1 MGFYA
6 GRAALGDHTA
16 EPARWCPLSD
26 LGAANMNRAM
36 KATLM
41 KNAASTR
48 PTVIKNVS
56 PAELLA
62 MARAMGKLATEDVEA
77 SRAIRFAV
85 HFFAAEQM
93 MTESLVARVMAWMAE
108 KRTEVNNDPRIVP
121 GILGVAEPI
130 TVPTW

>member
-1 MGFYA
+1 M
-6 GRAALGDHTA
+6 
-16 EPARWCPLSD
+16 
-26 LGAANMNRAM
+26 
-36 KATLM
+36 LM

-56 PAELLA
+56 PAELRA
-62 MARAMGKLATEDVEA
+62 MARAMGELATEDVEA
-77 SRAIRFAV
+77 SRAFRFAV
-85 HFFAAEQM
+85 HFFAAEEM